1 MDDAIQMV
9 CGVDA
14 SYAKDSM
21 FAAAAVFD
29 YQSLALVDQAV
40 SEQPLSFPYIPG
52 LLSFREAPAILAALE
67 QLSRLPDLLLVDG
80 HGLAH
85 PRRFGLACHLGVL
98 LDLPAIG
105 VGKSILVGV
114 VGELGDAVGSTA
126 DIVDGDEMLG
136 VALRTRWN
144 VRPVYLSVG
153 HRVDLLSAI
162 RLVLDCTRGYR
173 LPEPCRAA
181 HLLASS
187 AAKIDS

>member
-181 HLLASS
+181 HRLASS